1 MNQLKLNGIALY
13 VSDNNLTYIDSFGI
27 HIPKKNKF
35 IGNKNNVTNIY
46 RIQAYD
52 SMCGYFCIGAID
64 FMLKGKS
71 LLEYTNSF
79 LPNDYEKNDKVMLKI
94 FQ

>member
-1 MNQLKLNGIALY
+1 
-13 VSDNNLTYIDSFGI
+13 
-27 HIPKKNKF
+27 
-35 IGNKNNVTNIY
+35 
-46 RIQAYD
+46 
-52 SMCGYFCIGAID
+52 MCGYFCIGAID

-79 LPNDYEKNDKVMLKI
+79 LPNDYEKNDKVMLKN